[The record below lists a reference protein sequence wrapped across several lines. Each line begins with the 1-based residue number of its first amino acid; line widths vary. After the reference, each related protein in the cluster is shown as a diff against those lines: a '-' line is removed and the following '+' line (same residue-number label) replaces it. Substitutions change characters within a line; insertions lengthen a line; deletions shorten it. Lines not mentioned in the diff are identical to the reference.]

1 MYQRNVGPQFQFG
14 SPMAQVVPS
23 QGAGGAIPG
32 GMSPMQPES
41 GGMDPTQIGG
51 LLGMIK
57 NMQGNPS
64 GQNDF
69 SFDANKAISSL
80 PNLGAGM
87 QQGGASAGQIPNNL
101 GRMSLLNMLPNTN
114 WGM

>member
-57 NMQGNPS
+57 NMQGNQQGQENS
-64 GQNDF
+64 GVN
-69 SFDANKAISSL
+69 AISQ
-80 PNLGAGM
+80 A
-87 QQGGASAGQIPNNL
+87 PNNL
-101 GRMSLLNMLPNTN
+101 GGMPFMNGPQGVGMTDYFKNLL
-114 WGM
+114 GGA